1 MFSRSRSAGLKW
13 AILVGAVGLAVVA
26 WSALRSGVS
35 DPGLVSRSLG
45 PANESYLFQ
54 AQVSGSKGPAA
65 QCVVCHA
72 LDRRE
77 AQRVAPSLAGIVG
90 APKARARW
98 FAYSSALRAKGGT
111 WTEAELDR
119 FLADPRAYAPGT
131 IKIIPGIADE
141 KARRELIAHLKTLR
155 D

>member
-1 MFSRSRSAGLKW
+1 MFSRSGNAGLKW
-13 AILVGAVGLAVVA
+13 AVLVGAVALAVVV
-26 WSALRSGVS
+26 WSELRSGVS
-35 DPGLVSRSLG
+35 DPGLVSRALG
-45 PANESYLFQ
+45 PANVSYLFK
-54 AQVSGSKGPAA
+54 AQVNGSKGPAA

-77 AQRVAPSLAGIVG
+77 AQRVAPGLWGIVD
-90 APKARARW
+90 APKARAGW

-131 IKIIPGIADE
+131 SMIISSIPDE
-141 KARRELIAHLKTLR
+141 KARRELIAYLKTLR